1 MTSSTNSDHT
11 ELMSLRV
18 FHIVFIAVCIA
29 LSAWVGVWG
38 IRAYMAD
45 HSAGALALAIVF
57 LVGGLV
63 LVLYGRK
70 AFDKLKE
77 IP

>member
-1 MTSSTNSDHT
+1 MTFSTNSDT

-38 IRAYMAD
+38 IRDYMAER
-45 HSAGALALAIVF
+45 SVGALALAIVF

-77 IP
+77 LP

>member
-1 MTSSTNSDHT
+1 
-11 ELMSLRV
+11 MSLRV
-18 FHIVFIAVCIA
+18 FHIFFIAICIA

-38 IRAYMAD
+38 IRTYMAER
-45 HSAGALALAIVF
+45 SAGALALSIVF

>member
-1 MTSSTNSDHT
+1 MTSSTNSDT

-38 IRAYMAD
+38 IRDYMAER
-45 HSAGALALAIVF
+45 STGALVLAIVF

-70 AFDKLKE
+70 VFDKLKE

>member
-1 MTSSTNSDHT
+1 
-11 ELMSLRV
+11 MSLRV
-18 FHIVFIAVCIA
+18 FHMVFIAVCIA

-38 IRAYMAD
+38 IREYMAER
-45 HSAGALALAIVF
+45 SGGALALAVLF
-57 LVGGLV
+57 LAGGLV

-77 IP
+77 LP